1 MNLFSDFLDETC
13 TKFENILI
21 AGDLSLPKI
30 SWESPELSVGANE
43 QLFLDILNDHY
54 LSQRNNVPTRGSN
67 ILDLVISSMPD
78 QLRVTEVLKPN
89 EAEIFSKQ
97 SVVFFLTQHF
107 YQSSAKD
114 TPLCI

>member
-89 EAEIFSKQ
+89 EAEIFSDHC
-97 SVVFFLTQHF
+97 VVFF
-107 YQSSAKD
+107 
-114 TPLCI
+114 